1 MYFNLFDHT
10 SNIYQEISKNSERV
24 MLSASNGNPRKI
36 SHRLSQEQVDGLV
49 AEYRSRMPTPELC
62 RRYSL
67 GKSTVLGLLKAA
79 GVTMRK
85 QGLPDSRVA
94 EAVTRYEQ
102 GWTAPQIADH
112 YGVSGQQH
120 PRPAQGSWGDTAR

>member
-1 MYFNLFDHT
+1 M
-10 SNIYQEISKNSERV
+10 
-24 MLSASNGNPRKI
+24 
-36 SHRLSQEQVDGLV
+36 
-49 AEYRSRMPTPELC
+49 AEYLGGTPTPEPC

-94 EAVTRYEQ
+94 EAVARYEQ
-102 GWTAPQIADH
+102 GWTSPQIADH
-112 YGVSGQQH
+112 YGVSASNI
-120 PRPAQGSWGDTAR
+120 RARLKEAGLTLRDSRRRRRVDGFDPDL